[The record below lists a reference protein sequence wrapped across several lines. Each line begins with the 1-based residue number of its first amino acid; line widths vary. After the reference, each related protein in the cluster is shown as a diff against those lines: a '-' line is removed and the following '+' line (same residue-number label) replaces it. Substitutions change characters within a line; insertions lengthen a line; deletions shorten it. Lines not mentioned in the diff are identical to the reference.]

1 MSTRFVTLAALS
13 IALSYL
19 VVACSDGTGDDPGGG
34 VGASSGGDGLPGSG
48 GDGTTGA
55 GGADTGSGG
64 GTGTGAGPSTEP
76 TCGDASCDFVGG
88 LAHGDCGT
96 RFALGMNYAWHDFG
110 TDFGGLSAWG
120 QPGVAGNADIA
131 AELAEMSENGAT
143 AIRWWMFPDF
153 RGDGVVFDE
162 NDDATGI
169 SETAVTD
176 IHEALELADAANVNV
191 VFTIFSFDNFRPT
204 RDEGGVT
211 IRGMTPM
218 VQDATRRGK
227 LIEGVVRSV
236 AEAAASSPHAD
247 RLLGWDVIN
256 EPEWAVQSGAAGA
269 PSGGDFDPNDELDP
283 ITLTELKA
291 LINESLAVLEEVTP
305 GAQKSVGWAAAKWQ
319 WAFDDVS
326 GVDFHQPHIYAWVND
341 YWPYTQSPAQ
351 LGYDDGKPT
360 VMGEFYLLPTPFS
373 PSTTATIGEILES
386 WFTNGY
392 AGAWAW
398 QYTDAENYAA
408 NLPEL
413 AAFATAKGCQV
424 RY

>member
-1 MSTRFVTLAALS
+1 M
-13 IALSYL
+13 
-19 VVACSDGTGDDPGGG
+19 GTGGNGS
-34 VGASSGGDGLPGSG
+34 GASGSG
-48 GDGTTGA
+48 GA
-55 GGADTGSGG
+55 GTGS
-64 GTGTGAGPSTEP
+64 GPSTEP
-76 TCGDASCDFVGG
+76 TCGDASCEFSGG
-88 LAHGDCGT
+88 LSHGDCGT

-110 TDFGGLSAWG
+110 ADFGGLSAWG
-120 QPGVAGNADIA
+120 MPGITGDSAEVAA
-131 AELAEMSENGAT
+131 ALNDMSANGAT

-153 RGDGVVFDE
+153 RGSGVEFDG

-169 SETAVTD
+169 SATAVAD
-176 IHEALELADAANVNV
+176 INTALELADAANVNI
-191 VFTIFSFDNFRPT
+191 VFTIFSFDNFRPDRT
-204 RDEGGVT
+204 EAGVE
-211 IRGMTPM
+211 IRGMTAM
-218 VQDATRRGK
+218 VQDTTRRAK

-236 AEAAASSPHAD
+236 AEAAAASPHSD

-256 EPEWAVQSGAAGA
+256 EPEWAVAAEASGFPAG
-269 PSGGDFDPNDELDP
+269 GNFDPNDELSAV
-283 ITLTELKA
+283 TLAEMKA

-305 GAQKSVGWAAAKWQ
+305 DVPKSAGWAAAKWQ
-319 WAFDDVS
+319 WAFEDVA

-373 PSTTATIGEILES
+373 PSSTATVGDILES

-398 QYTDAENYAA
+398 QYTDEANYAA